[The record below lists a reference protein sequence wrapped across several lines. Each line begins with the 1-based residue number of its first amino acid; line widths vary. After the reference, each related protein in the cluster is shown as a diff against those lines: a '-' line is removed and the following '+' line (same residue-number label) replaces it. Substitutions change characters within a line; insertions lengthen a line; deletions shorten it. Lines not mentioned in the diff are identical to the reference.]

1 MDYETARYLADTWG
15 LLALTLL
22 FVGIVAFVFRPG
34 TTRKYEKDAQIP
46 LKED

>member
-1 MDYETARYLADTWG
+1 MDYETLRQFADTWA

-34 TTRKYEKDAQIP
+34 ARRKYEDNAKIP